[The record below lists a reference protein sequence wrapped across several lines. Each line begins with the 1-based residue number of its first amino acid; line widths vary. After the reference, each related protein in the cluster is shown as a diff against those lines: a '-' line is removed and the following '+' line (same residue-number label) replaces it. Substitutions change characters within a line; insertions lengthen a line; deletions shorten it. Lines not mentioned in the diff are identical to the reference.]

1 MRLSKIIKLHRK
13 LMVFKQISQENNIQ
27 ENHSNSLFT
36 DCLASFYKNYLRFR
50 DYSTGFSK

>member
-1 MRLSKIIKLHRK
+1 
-13 LMVFKQISQENNIQ
+13 MVFKQISQENNIQ

-36 DCLASFYKNYLRFR
+36 DCLASFYKSYLRFR